1 MLSMGGSMNRLAQ
14 LLIAVFSLLF
24 FIPAQASLDPF
35 VGQCAIFAD
44 EDSTDKKEEGTEKP
58 KEEEEPDCD

>member
-1 MLSMGGSMNRLAQ
+1 M
-14 LLIAVFSLLF
+14 LF
-24 FIPAQASLDPF
+24 FIPAQASLDPL

-58 KEEEEPDCD
+58 KEEEAEPDCD